1 MRKKSRTSWHTGK
14 YIYLL
19 WTKNIHL
26 QKESEIVNLEISGHL
41 DKDNTEPTLRYSLNG
56 VNVVDE
62 LNLPEQSL
70 PINELKRV
78 YKLLRSIPI
87 SGYERVVTTLLIG
100 VKHAKLAVP
109 IKSVEGNNDE
119 PIATKSRLG
128 WSIYGPT
135 NNNSTGYVNSHR
147 VSNCICQNR
156 DDEIHKLVKDDFT
169 IENFGVAASSVSLES
184 KENDRALKMLE
195 RLTIRKGN
203 HFETGLFLWKNEKIK
218 LPYSYGV
225 AKKRLECL
233 ERKGSKVIEVI
244 NESMKD
250 YIDKGYVH
258 KLSPAELSEHHER
271 IWYLPV
277 FTVINPKKPENRL
290 IRCYI
295 MATYN

>member
-1 MRKKSRTSWHTGK
+1 M
-14 YIYLL
+14 
-19 WTKNIHL
+19 
-26 QKESEIVNLEISGHL
+26 EISGHL

-87 SGYERVVTTLLIG
+87 SGYERVVPTLLIG

-135 NNNSTGYVNSHR
+135 NNNSIGYVNSHR

-225 AKKRLECL
+225 AKK
-233 ERKGSKVIEVI
+233 V
-244 NESMKD
+244 
-250 YIDKGYVH
+250 
-258 KLSPAELSEHHER
+258 
-271 IWYLPV
+271 
-277 FTVINPKKPENRL
+277 
-290 IRCYI
+290 
-295 MATYN
+295 